1 MLSGNFTLIGLLV
14 GSLLLSGCDKDP
26 LSQKGKIFLPDSQ
39 TDSETPQDNGNI
51 FQYSPL
57 QPEVNPMQTSDE
69 IKRAK
74 ETAATSADVMEIDW
88 DVLIPDSHR
97 PDTELIDKY
106 NNGEIDA
113 KDPLI
118 IALKALMRELLE
130 LGPVNHELAGKMIK
144 MPGFVIP
151 LEHDGDKIT
160 EFLLVPYHGACIHVP
175 APPSNQII
183 YVRVPGGTTAASRPY
198 DTVWVTGRLTI
209 EQIDNDVAESGYVM
223 DAIEVEPFE

>member
-88 DVLIPDSHR
+88 DALIPDSHR

-106 NNGEIDA
+106 NNDEIDA
-113 KDPLI
+113 KDPQI

>member
-1 MLSGNFTLIGLLV
+1 MLSGNSTLIGLLV

-51 FQYSPL
+51 FQYSSL
-57 QPEVNPMQTSDE
+57 QPEVNQTQTSDL

-74 ETAATSADVMEIDW
+74 DTMATNDVVMQIDW
-88 DVLIPDSHR
+88 DALIPDSHR

-113 KDPLI
+113 KDPQI

-183 YVRVPGGTTAASRPY
+183 YVRVPGGTTAASRAY